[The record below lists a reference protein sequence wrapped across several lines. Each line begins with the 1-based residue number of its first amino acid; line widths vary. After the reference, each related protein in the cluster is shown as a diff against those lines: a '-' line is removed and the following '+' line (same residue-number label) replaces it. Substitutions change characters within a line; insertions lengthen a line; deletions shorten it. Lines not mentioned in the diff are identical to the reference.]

1 MAPRISEAESQVME
15 AVWAADAGGLGAE
28 AILAAVGPAN
38 GWTESTV
45 RTLIHRL
52 IRKAVLKSERRP
64 GGGVIYAPLMSREA
78 WVSAESQGLVD
89 RLFGGQVA
97 SMVAHVA
104 RDRSLSAEDVAR
116 LRRLVA
122 DLDADEED

>member
-1 MAPRISEAESQVME
+1 ME
-15 AVWAADAGGLGAE
+15 AIWAADAGGLGAE
-28 AILAAVGPAN
+28 AILAAVGPAH

-64 GGGVIYAPLMSREA
+64 GGGVVYVPLVGREA
-78 WVSAESQGLVD
+78 WVSAESQSVVD

-97 SMVAHVA
+97 AMVAHVT
-104 RDRSLSAEDVAR
+104 RDRSLSPDDLAR

>member
-1 MAPRISEAESQVME
+1 MRITEAEARVME
-15 AVWAADAGGLGAE
+15 AVWAAGPEGA
-28 AILAAVGPAN
+28 AAADLLAALRP
-38 GWTESTV
+38 GWSESTT

-52 IRKAVLKSERRP
+52 VLKGALTSRRVT
-64 GGGVIYAPLMSREA
+64 GGGATYAAAITREA
-78 WVSAESQGLVD
+78 WLTQESQGLVD

-97 SMVAHVA
+97 AMVAHITRERRPDA
-104 RDRSLSAEDVAR
+104 DDLAR